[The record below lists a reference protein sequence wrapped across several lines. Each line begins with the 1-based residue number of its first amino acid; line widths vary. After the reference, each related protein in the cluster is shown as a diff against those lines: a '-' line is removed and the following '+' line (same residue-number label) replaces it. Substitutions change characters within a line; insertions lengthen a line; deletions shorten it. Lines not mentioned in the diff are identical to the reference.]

1 MHQTPKPVLSFV
13 NTPSPWDM
21 YCRFWCVKGPG
32 PCAGGCRPL
41 QKMGGPCMARRPQPR
56 PRKWKTKAGAGKRNA
71 NPCAADMVCGP
82 PRGPTCAVPEAGMRR
97 HEAKTAH
104 GARRA
109 KCNFGLYFFAFSLDA
124 APFPAY
130 NAYYVSSWP
139 YMPMCQKY
147 AENICAF
154 RRFLPRQKGRLT
166 RCYEE
171 AEHAEKIRSGR
182 KLW

>member
-1 MHQTPKPVLSFV
+1 
-13 NTPSPWDM
+13 M
-21 YCRFWCVKGPG
+21 YCRFWCAKGPG

-41 QKMGGPCMARRPQPR
+41 QKMEGPCMAQRPQPALES
-56 PRKWKTKAGAGKRNA
+56 RKRRQAPEKEMQTRARQIWYVACRSARHMCRTGGNEWRN
-71 NPCAADMVCGP
+71 
-82 PRGPTCAVPEAGMRR
+82 
-97 HEAKTAH
+97 EAKTIH
-104 GARRA
+104 GSRRF
-109 KCNFGLYFFAFSLDA
+109 KCVFWLYFFVFSLDGTL
-124 APFPAY
+124 FPAY

-139 YMPMCQKY
+139 CVPMCQKY